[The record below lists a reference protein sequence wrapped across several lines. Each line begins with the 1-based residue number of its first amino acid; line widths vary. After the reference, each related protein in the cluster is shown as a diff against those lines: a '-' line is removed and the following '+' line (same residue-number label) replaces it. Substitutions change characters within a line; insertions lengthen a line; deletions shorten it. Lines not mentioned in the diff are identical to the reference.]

1 MWAWSY
7 SLRSLYN
14 AGFNTVKGLAVDP
27 QGERLVCI
35 GGSGTLDYTDRIFI
49 LILETS
55 TGEAQSGLIVIKLSD
70 VAYAVKSSGLILRDD
85 NKVYWAGNSAANIVP
100 NGYE

>member
-1 MWAWSY
+1 MI
-7 SLRSLYN
+7 
-14 AGFNTVKGLAVDP
+14 
-27 QGERLVCI
+27 E
-35 GGSGTLDYTDRIFI
+35 
-49 LILETS
+49 
-55 TGEAQSGLIVIKLSD
+55 LSD